1 MKDFKK
7 PLLTKP
13 YSVRLRLVIFVIMA
27 VLLVV
32 SISFT
37 AVIGLNNTY
46 NSLSNLRDRS
56 LNQMFFSMTLGVKT
70 TQISTYATR
79 LSQTIRALE
88 YKEAS
93 AQLEQHISQ
102 VHDLLNEIKKH
113 TSEEESYLFFNIVQS
128 IESLEKSVQELLL
141 QAHQRHII
149 NTVILSK
156 LNQNLLYLRHIK
168 RLENRTALSA
178 SSSPQLLKIEN
189 LIEDATR
196 SSFSPS
202 TFLSIQSTFSFLP
215 TFQHP
220 LSAQEWQNVE
230 LEFRQII
237 QQARHLADVNLRI
250 QFLTYQID

>member
-1 MKDFKK
+1 MKDSKK
-7 PLLTKP
+7 ALLTKP

-113 TSEEESYLFFNIVQS
+113 TTPYIFTKFS
-128 IESLEKSVQELLL
+128 
-141 QAHQRHII
+141 R
-149 NTVILSK
+149 
-156 LNQNLLYLRHIK
+156 LYH
-168 RLENRTALSA
+168 
-178 SSSPQLLKIEN
+178 
-189 LIEDATR
+189 
-196 SSFSPS
+196 F
-202 TFLSIQSTFSFLP
+202 
-215 TFQHP
+215 
-220 LSAQEWQNVE
+220 
-230 LEFRQII
+230 
-237 QQARHLADVNLRI
+237 
-250 QFLTYQID
+250 